1 MNNRG
6 NCVLCISATTG
17 VLPESAAQYSSMSI
31 QFQTTQS
38 HADPDVIDF
47 GLGHP
52 GDELLP
58 RTLLQEAAALRLVQA
73 DASLLQ
79 YGWEQGDGYFRYAL
93 ADFLSRRYGVPVE
106 MEHLFVSAGA
116 SQALDLICTLYTQPG
131 DVVFVEEP
139 TYFLALRIF
148 ADHRLTVVPVAADA
162 NGLSVDALEDALKRH
177 RPVFLYTIPTHQNPA
192 GFTLPLAR
200 RRLLVELAE
209 AHDFLIVADEVYH
222 LLSYDAAP
230 PPPLAS
236 FAAPGRVLGLGS
248 FSKILAPGLRL
259 GWVQAAP
266 HHMRRL
272 STSGLLDSGG
282 GLNPFTSGLVR
293 VILEQGWQDAYLNRL
308 HQVYRQRIDALH
320 DALQRYFDSSVA
332 YTKPTGGYFFWL
344 RLPEAVDAEIFLQ
357 AALAHKVS
365 FRPGVRFSGCGA
377 LRNYLRLS
385 FAYYEPKQL
394 QEGVRRLKDALES
407 VAPRF

>member
-1 MNNRG
+1 MK
-6 NCVLCISATTG
+6 
-17 VLPESAAQYSSMSI
+17 M

-58 RTLLQEAAALRLVQA
+58 RAILQEAAALRLAQT

-79 YGWEQGDGYFRYAL
+79 YGWEQGDGYFRHAL
-93 ADFLSRRYGVPVE
+93 ANFLSSRYHVPVE

-131 DVVFVEEP
+131 DVIFVEEP

-148 ADHRLTVVPVAADA
+148 ADHRLTVVPAPTDAD
-162 NGLSVDALEDALKRH
+162 GLDVDALEEALQRH
-177 RPVFLYTIPTHQNPA
+177 RPVLLYTIPTHQNPA
-192 GFTLPLAR
+192 GFTLPLER
-200 RRLLVELAE
+200 RQRLVELAE

-236 FAAPGRVLGLGS
+236 FAATGRVLGLGS

-259 GWVQAAP
+259 GWIQAAP
-266 HHMRRL
+266 QHMHRL

-293 VILEQGWQDAYLNRL
+293 VVLEQGWQDAYLNHL
-308 HQVYRQRIDALH
+308 HEVYRQRIDAL
-320 DALQRYFDSSVA
+320 DSALQEHFEGVVDYAR
-332 YTKPTGGYFFWL
+332 PTGGYFFWL
-344 RLPEAVDAEIFLQ
+344 RLPETVDAENLLR
-357 AALAHKVS
+357 AALAHKVG
-365 FRPGVRFSGCGA
+365 FRPGVRFSGCGD
-377 LRNYLRLS
+377 LRNCLRIS
-385 FAYYEPKQL
+385 FAYYAPELL
-394 QEGVRRLKDALES
+394 QEGVLRLKRSLES
-407 VAPRF
+407 AYPEL